1 MPPTYLDLALALYLC
16 VWAPLFSWLDGR
28 YFARRVAAGVA
39 VDYTVLLLHTIR
51 SQLLEAG
58 LLLAW
63 WFSAGRDAGGLG
75 LKLVGSSSQVIYAGG
90 QSFVVQVPTVHY
102 EIALI
107 ICIGTAVIVL
117 RGMYEFWRPKALF
130 SWHRRQKLPTA
141 RWILPKDR
149 SELRVWIAAT
159 IVVAICEEL
168 AFRGFLSWF
177 AASTFGAPIGW
188 IVVTLAF
195 GLAHAYQG
203 LRGVIYTT
211 FIGVIFAGCYAWTGM
226 LWPAIFAHAG
236 INVFVA
242 LRILAIEEANRTDA
256 ECVANSAEDAALAG
270 SANTPGERPS
280 PGDGG

>member
-1 MPPTYLDLALALYLC
+1 MPPTYLDLALALYFC
-16 VWAPLFSWLDGR
+16 VWVPLFSWLDGR
-28 YFARRVAAGVA
+28 DLARRVAAGVT
-39 VDYTVLLLHTIR
+39 VDRTVILFHTIR
-51 SQLLEAG
+51 SQVLEAG
-58 LLLAW
+58 LLLTW

-75 LKLVGSSSQVIYAGG
+75 LTLGVSSSRIIDAGG

-102 EIALI
+102 EITLLI
-107 ICIGTAVIVL
+107 CLGTAAIVL

-130 SWHRRQKLPTA
+130 PWHRRQKLPTG
-141 RWILPKDR
+141 RWILPMDR
-149 SELRVWIAAT
+149 SELGVWIVVT

-177 AASTFGAPIGW
+177 AVSTFGAPIGW

-211 FIGVIFAGCYAWTGM
+211 FLGAILAGFYVWTGM

-236 INVFVA
+236 FNVFAA
-242 LRILAIEEANRTDA
+242 LRILAIDKANRTDSA
-256 ECVANSAEDAALAG
+256 NTPNSAENAADSG
-270 SANTPGERPS
+270 SANTPAAPPS
-280 PGDGG
+280 PADRG